1 MRTCNCS
8 LQNGNLNLTQ
18 NDLWRASIPTT
29 TISWQQVG
37 IGKMSR
43 IATIVWLKAHSLYH
57 RYTCIVLQLSN
68 NNKFTFT
75 VGMPTW
81 TTHYCRHPHKDIW
94 AARGCLPQFSLQL
107 ALTSHQQKA
116 CSISSFTHYLNEL
129 KKLQVAQAKQVQ
141 FQSAVCFRET
151 GSLIPA

>member
-1 MRTCNCS
+1 MQLQPAKRKSQSYPKRSVESIHTNYNNFMAAGGDRETVKNCY
-8 LQNGNLNLTQ
+8 NCVAEGTF
-18 NDLWRASIPTT
+18 P
-29 TISWQQVG
+29 ISQV
-37 IGKMSR
+37 
-43 IATIVWLKAHSLYH
+43 HLYS
-57 RYTCIVLQLSN
+57 QLS

-81 TTHYCRHPHKDIW
+81 ATHYCRHPHKDIW